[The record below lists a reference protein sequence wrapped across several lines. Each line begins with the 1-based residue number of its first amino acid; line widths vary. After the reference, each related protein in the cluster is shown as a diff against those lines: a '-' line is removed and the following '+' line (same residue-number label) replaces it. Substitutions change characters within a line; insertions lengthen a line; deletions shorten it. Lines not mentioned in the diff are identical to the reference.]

1 MIKESIGK
9 RYVDDVMNFS
19 FSRQEVKELA
29 ISAVALGFIFSIG
42 YGLNPLMVLMITAII
57 SLSFIPHELAHKY
70 VAIKYGCFARYQM
83 WKKGLMFALAL
94 AILTGGRFVFAA
106 PGAVMIYTAFRDG
119 HGVRQVSLTAK
130 QNALISA
137 AGPAMNIM
145 IALLFLPVATG
156 SDFFGT
162 IVRIN
167 AFLALFNLLPF
178 PPLDGSKI
186 IWYNFLLWGVM
197 VGLSFF
203 LFSL

>member
-1 MIKESIGK
+1 MLERI
-9 RYVDDVMNFS
+9 MNFS

-83 WKKGLMFALAL
+83 WKNGLMFALVL
-94 AILTGGRFVFAA
+94 AIATGGSFVFAA

-130 QNALISA
+130 QNAFISA

-145 IALLFLPVATG
+145 IALLFFPIAGQSV
-156 SDFFGT
+156 FFAT
-162 IVRIN
+162 IVHIN
-167 AFLALFNLLPF
+167 SFLALFNLLPI

-197 VGLSFF
+197 AGVSLFLLSI
-203 LFSL
+203 